1 MSEQTSEQ
9 PTSEAPAAKKK
20 IKFISRLTKAG
31 LPNKKEEALKAREID
46 QELKNIYQ
54 DSAGQMP
61 NLTQLDFK
69 PQNRKRNLIISLLL
83 GLFIIFGATVAGFWI
98 FKPSPSYSGNN
109 INLEIKAPF
118 TISSGDNIDYQI
130 KLTDNEG
137 VSLTNAKLTVNFP
150 DGFIFINSNLPAQE
164 ATTGQNPK
172 LKTWQINDIFPGQT
186 QLLDING
193 TLIGAIGS
201 NQVMSAA
208 LSYTPANFSSEFEKT
223 NSFSTQINDSLAA
236 ITSEY
241 TTQVANDEITEIKI
255 KLDNKSNDLP
265 LTDLEADLN
274 FPAEFSLMEIQLLN
288 SGQSAKPLDAKSLS
302 AAKPVP
308 SPQVTAISGLLP
320 QEEKTII
327 YRGKFKVAATKNID
341 LNWQLKLKGPTGDYL
356 VQQDNKLSFEVING
370 ELLTNLI
377 IQGSNQ
383 DKAVNYGDNLNYLL
397 SIENKSQ
404 KTLGDLKVRAVI
416 DSPLIDWNSL
426 TDSNKGVQTDNQILW
441 TPDQIPGLAN
451 LLPGDEINIS
461 FQLKL
466 KNLAD
471 LANVNP
477 ENLLTKSYFETQV
490 NKINNADN
498 QLQAESNTIVNQLNT
513 DLAISSEGR
522 YFGPNS
528 ETLGSGPLPP
538 IVGQKTTYKIFWKLT
553 NSLHD
558 ISNIIVK
565 AKLPD
570 YVNYESQEN
579 LSTGDLTTNKNNEV
593 VWQISGIPSSVH
605 EATATFSISLTPSS
619 SDAGK
624 ILTLLQEGALTAT
637 DTQTK
642 GLINLTVSGV
652 TTDLDSDPLGKGKGL
667 IQAQ

>member
-1 MSEQTSEQ
+1 
-9 PTSEAPAAKKK
+9 
-20 IKFISRLTKAG
+20 
-31 LPNKKEEALKAREID
+31 
-46 QELKNIYQ
+46 
-54 DSAGQMP
+54 
-61 NLTQLDFK
+61 
-69 PQNRKRNLIISLLL
+69 
-83 GLFIIFGATVAGFWI
+83 
-98 FKPSPSYSGNN
+98 
-109 INLEIKAPF
+109 
-118 TISSGDNIDYQI
+118 
-130 KLTDNEG
+130 
-137 VSLTNAKLTVNFP
+137 
-150 DGFIFINSNLPAQE
+150 
-164 ATTGQNPK
+164 
-172 LKTWQINDIFPGQT
+172 
-186 QLLDING
+186 
-193 TLIGAIGS
+193 
-201 NQVMSAA
+201 MSAA